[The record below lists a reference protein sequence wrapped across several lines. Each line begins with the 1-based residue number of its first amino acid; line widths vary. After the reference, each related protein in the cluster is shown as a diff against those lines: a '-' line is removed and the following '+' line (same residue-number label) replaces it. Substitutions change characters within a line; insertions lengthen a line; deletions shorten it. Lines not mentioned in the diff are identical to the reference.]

1 MLMNTS
7 VHSEVLRGADQVKE
21 HRGNPR
27 VDTVRQEFCASEQIP
42 PRNPDRPYVPDEGA
56 FFVDGAGI

>member
-1 MLMNTS
+1 MPMNAS
-7 VHSEVLRGADQVKE
+7 VRSEVRREADQVKE

-27 VDTVRQEFCASEQIP
+27 VETVVEEFCASEQIP
-42 PRNPDRPYVPDEGA
+42 LRNPVRPYAPDEGA